1 MKTPRSSSPSGPR
14 NLPRTICNSFLI
26 NTSRQPPGE
35 DSQHCAIDLLPGTT
49 PLKDRLYS
57 LSVPE
62 REAMEAYIND
72 ALAAGI
78 ICPSSSPAGAGFFFG
93 AMVFTK
99 LDLHNAYHLVRIQE
113 GDEWKTAFNTP
124 TGHYEYL
131 VMPFGLTNAPA
142 VFQAL
147 INDILRDMLNKSVF
161 VYLEDILIFSRSKEE
176 HVHHVQAV
184 LQRLLE
190 NSVKAEK
197 CEFHTTSVSFLG
209 YIIGQGSVEMD
220 PSKVSAVTSWPV
232 PESQKQLQRFL
243 GFANFYRRFIRGYST
258 VAAPLTALTS
268 SKVPFRWSQD
278 AKEAFQNL
286 KARFTSAPDS
296 ERQFIVEV
304 DASDVGFLGTEDT
317 ALNPDPILPAPCL
330 VTSLTWEVEERVKVA
345 LENQP
350 GPSSCP
356 PERLF
361 VPEGLRSDV
370 LRTKEVLQRRFWPLP
385 VTCNLSVPDRP
396 WSHISLGF
404 VTGLP
409 LSGGFTTILTVVDRF
424 SKMAHFV
431 RLPKL
436 PSAKETAEQLLQHI
450 FRLHD
455 LPSDVVSDRGPQ
467 FTSVF
472 WREFCSLIGATVSLS
487 SGFHPQSNGQSERV
501 NQEMEMALRCM
512 ASRHPST
519 WSKQLLWVEY
529 AHNTLTISAT
539 GPSPFQCAYGF
550 QPPLFPALE
559 KEASCPSVKAFFTVA
574 ARPGPRS
581 GLLSYELLT
590 VTRRPPTA
598 IVPRLPITWWA
609 RRYGSRPKTF
619 P

>member
-1 MKTPRSSSPSGPR
+1 
-14 NLPRTICNSFLI
+14 
-26 NTSRQPPGE
+26 
-35 DSQHCAIDLLPGTT
+35 
-49 PLKDRLYS
+49 
-57 LSVPE
+57 
-62 REAMEAYIND
+62 
-72 ALAAGI
+72 
-78 ICPSSSPAGAGFFFG
+78 
-93 AMVFTK
+93 MVFTK

-304 DASDVGFLGTEDT
+304 DASDVGVG
-317 ALNPDPILPAPCL
+317 
-330 VTSLTWEVEERVKVA
+330 
-345 LENQP
+345 
-350 GPSSCP
+350 
-356 PERLF
+356 
-361 VPEGLRSDV
+361 DV
-370 LRTKEVLQRRFWPLP
+370 LSQR
-385 VTCNLSVPDRP
+385 
-396 WSHISLGF
+396 
-404 VTGLP
+404 
-409 LSGGFTTILTVVDRF
+409 
-424 SKMAHFV
+424 
-431 RLPKL
+431 
-436 PSAKETAEQLLQHI
+436 SA
-450 FRLHD
+450 D
-455 LPSDVVSDRGPQ
+455 D
-467 FTSVF
+467 
-472 WREFCSLIGATVSLS
+472 
-487 SGFHPQSNGQSERV
+487 
-501 NQEMEMALRCM
+501 
-512 ASRHPST
+512 
-519 WSKQLLWVEY
+519 
-529 AHNTLTISAT
+529 
-539 GPSPFQCAYGF
+539 
-550 QPPLFPALE
+550 
-559 KEASCPSVKAFFTVA
+559 
-574 ARPGPRS
+574 
-581 GLLSYELLT
+581 
-590 VTRRPPTA
+590 
-598 IVPRLPITWWA
+598 
-609 RRYGSRPKTF
+609 
-619 P
+619 